1 MERIKE
7 DVADLLN
14 DAFIEQLEAAGYEV
28 VNDADDDVLVL
39 RPAIL
44 DLDVVAPDV
53 SAAGRSVG

>member
-7 DVADLLN
+7 DVADFLN